1 MEVARDTPAYATSGP
16 GRRGHGRTR
25 VQAYGPAALVLAL
38 GALLTSVAWT
48 ITSNLERARLRSE
61 FEHLAQD
68 RETAI
73 TGSIDDNLRAL
84 RALSARCEDRYGILR
99 EEFKKFTA
107 LILSENHGIQALE
120 WIPRVPDAERAAY
133 EQTARQDGLEGF
145 QITELDANGELRRAA
160 RRDEYFPVFYV
171 EPLHG
176 NERALGFDLASSVP
190 RAATLAQARDSGE
203 LVVAPPVKLVQE
215 QGDQCGTLMLIP
227 QYRPGAPLETV
238 EQRRTALLG
247 FVLGVYRVSD
257 LLEVCVA
264 PLPPAGID
272 IWLTDRTTLSDARM
286 LARHVSRTRRLGSA
300 QLSTDAPASSGI
312 GYDASITL
320 GGRLWNLRC
329 TPAPAFYANR
339 PSEYRW
345 IVLGAGTL
353 CTLLLTLYVWQAAR
367 HTQQVERQV
376 AERTRAL
383 VEANTALS
391 HEVPKRDAVE
401 HALRESE
408 LKFRTLVERIPA
420 VTYTAALDAA
430 RTTTYVSP
438 QIEHYLGY
446 LPGDYRSEPDLW
458 SRALHEEDRARVLA
472 EVAACQTTGGP
483 LVCDYRL
490 RTRDG
495 RMVWFHDEAV
505 LVRDDRGQPLFLQ
518 GVQFDITDRRQAED
532 AARRQSELLSTV
544 LNNIPHF
551 VFWKDRDSVY
561 LGCNANFARVAG
573 LANPA
578 DVAGKIDY
586 DLAWTRAEAD
596 VYRQRDRE
604 VMERNQPLLDIEET
618 LLQADGRETGILTS
632 KVPLHDAEGHVTGIL
647 GIYADIT
654 ERKRAEEVLHSHLEQ
669 IDRERVNLQALFDS
683 AQVGFLLLNEQ
694 AQVVRV
700 NDAAARLVGKDS
712 AQMVGRQPG
721 NALCCIHAAAAPNGC
736 GTGQACPH
744 CPIRMCLTRVLGTGK
759 PVRGMEVNQV
769 LQINGQPRSLWL
781 SISATLVKLDDLRH
795 VLVAI
800 TDITERKRAEESL
813 VEVKTAVD
821 LSMNGIAMADLD
833 GHIRFANPAW
843 ARMHGYSVEEL
854 TGRHWNI
861 FHTREQLEA
870 EVNPFIGQL
879 LETGSGES
887 EIGHVRRDGT
897 TFPAWMSCT
906 LLRDAN
912 QKPIGWVETALDI
925 TERKRAEEALR
936 QSEERFRLAAQ
947 SITNMIWQWDLVTG
961 KLDWFG
967 DIEGLLGYPPGE
979 FPHTVEAWE
988 ALVDPEDHDRV
999 MAALDRHHK
1008 TDAPFDEEYR
1018 VRRKDGGICHWRA
1031 RGAAIRDAQG
1041 NAVRMFGAIENVTE
1055 RKRAEE
1061 AVRESENRYRS
1072 LFESSRDAIMIVEP
1086 PSWKFTSFN
1095 RAAVE
1100 LCGVKDV
1107 ERLLSLGPWDISPER
1122 QPDGR
1127 TSAEK
1132 AQAMIEAAM
1141 REGSHFFEWRFRR
1154 GNADEFPGTVL
1165 LTRLEQAGKV
1175 MIQGTIRDIT
1185 EQKRAEAE
1193 REKRLL
1199 RQQGVSQL
1207 RQLLLTPA
1215 PLEAKLKS
1223 VTDGIV
1229 RLFEADFCR
1238 IWLIRPGDR
1247 CERDCLHAKVHEGP
1261 HVCRHRD
1268 RCLHLLASSGRYTH
1282 VDGPGHRRVPFG
1294 CYKIGRVAAD
1304 EERGFLT
1311 NDVQTDPRVHNH
1323 DWARELGLVSFAGYR
1338 LRAPGGE
1345 TLGVLALFAKHPL
1358 SADDDAMLDGLRST
1372 VALTIQQAT
1381 AEEALRESEARVRAI
1396 TDSAQDAIISTDSE
1410 GRVGFWNPAAE
1421 RIFGYTASEAVGRNV
1436 LDLAMLPQEQE
1447 AERRNLAEIA
1457 RTGTA
1462 PLVGKILEHSALRKD
1477 GSQFPSEVSIST
1489 YRDIEGVRVIAIVR
1503 DVTDRKQAE
1512 TKLEALHR
1520 QLLDAS
1526 RQAGM
1531 AEVAAGVLH
1540 NVGNV
1545 LNSLNVSAMLVAD
1558 KVRASRVARL
1568 AQVADLLRAHI
1579 DDLGAFVTVDE
1590 KGRQL
1595 PNYVLQLAEH
1605 LTSDQ
1610 SAILG
1615 ELDGLTKN
1623 VEHIKSII
1631 NMQQGYARNV
1641 SLVEPVALAGL
1652 LDEVLKMNAASFEH
1666 HGLTVVCDYADAPV
1680 VTVDKHMVLQVLVN
1694 LIRNAKHALRD
1705 SGRPD
1710 KRLTVRAARDG
1721 DEFVRIEVCDNGVGI
1736 AAEDL
1741 TRIWEYGFTTKKD
1754 GNGVGLHNSALAAK
1768 AIGGSLGA
1776 HSDGPGQG
1784 ATFVFEIPMRVGE
1797 SAHV

>member
-1 MEVARDTPAYATSGP
+1 MNVARKTPVRATSAP
-16 GRRGHGRTR
+16 RRSNRNR
-25 VQAYGPAALVLAL
+25 ARLRRCGPAALVLAT
-38 GALLTSVAWT
+38 GGLLTWVACT
-48 ITSNLERARLRSE
+48 VTSNLEQARLRSE
-61 FEHLAQD
+61 FGRFA
-68 RETAI
+68 RERESAI
-73 TGSIDDNLRAL
+73 VDGIEDNLRAL
-84 RALSARCEDRYGILR
+84 YALSARYDDSDGVDRS
-99 EEFKKFTA
+99 EFKSFAT
-107 LILSENHGIQALE
+107 LILLGNMGIQALE
-120 WIPRVPDAERAAY
+120 WVPRVPDAEREQY
-133 EQTARQDGLEGF
+133 EQMARRDGLTTF
-145 QITELDANGELRRAA
+145 QIAERDPNGGLTPAA
-160 RRDEYFPVFYV
+160 RRDEYFPIFYV
-171 EPLHG
+171 EPLRG
-176 NERALGFDLASSVP
+176 NEEALGFDLASSAP
-190 RAATLAQARDSGE
+190 RAAALAEARDSGQM
-203 LVVAPPVKLVQE
+203 VATPPITLVQE
-215 QGDQCGTLMLIP
+215 KGNQYGTLVFIP
-227 QYRPGAPLETV
+227 WYRPAAPLDTV
-238 EQRRTALLG
+238 EQRRVALVG
-247 FVLGVYRVSD
+247 FVLGVYRLSD
-257 LLEVCVA
+257 LLEACVA
-264 PLPPAGID
+264 ALPPAGID
-272 IWLTDRTTLSDARM
+272 IWLTDRTTPAREQILSYHA
-286 LARHVSRTRRLGSA
+286 SRTRPQGSA
-300 QLSTDAPASSGI
+300 GSSTNPGATT
-312 GYDASITL
+312 SISFETSVTV
-320 GGRLWNLRC
+320 GGRAWILKSV
-329 TPAPAFYANR
+329 PAPAFYASR
-339 PSEYRW
+339 PHTYLW
-345 IVLGAGTL
+345 IVLAAGLL
-353 CTLLLTLYVWQAAR
+353 CTLLLTAYTWQAAG
-367 HTQQVERQV
+367 HTQHVERQV

-383 VEANTALS
+383 VEANSALS
-391 HEVPKRDAVE
+391 
-401 HALRESE
+401 REM
-408 LKFRTLVERIPA
+408 A
-420 VTYTAALDAA
+420 
-430 RTTTYVSP
+430 
-438 QIEHYLGY
+438 
-446 LPGDYRSEPDLW
+446 
-458 SRALHEEDRARVLA
+458 
-472 EVAACQTTGGP
+472 
-483 LVCDYRL
+483 
-490 RTRDG
+490 
-495 RMVWFHDEAV
+495 
-505 LVRDDRGQPLFLQ
+505 
-518 GVQFDITDRRQAED
+518 
-532 AARRQSELLSTV
+532 
-544 LNNIPHF
+544 
-551 VFWKDRDSVY
+551 
-561 LGCNANFARVAG
+561 
-573 LANPA
+573 
-578 DVAGKIDY
+578 
-586 DLAWTRAEAD
+586 
-596 VYRQRDRE
+596 
-604 VMERNQPLLDIEET
+604 
-618 LLQADGRETGILTS
+618 
-632 KVPLHDAEGHVTGIL
+632 
-647 GIYADIT
+647 
-654 ERKRAEEVLHSHLEQ
+654 ERKRAEEVLHTHFEQ
-669 IDRERVNLQALFDS
+669 IERERVNLQAVFDS

-694 AQVVRV
+694 TEVIRV
-700 NDAAARLVGKDS
+700 NDATARLVGKDS
-712 AQMVGRQPG
+712 AQMVGHQPG
-721 NALCCIHAAAAPNGC
+721 DGLCCIHATTAPNGC
-736 GTGQACPH
+736 GTGAACPQ
-744 CPIRMCLTRVLGTGK
+744 CPIRLCLTRVLGTGE

-769 LQINGQPRSLWL
+769 LQINGEPRPLWL
-781 SISATLVKLDDLRH
+781 SISATLVKLNDLRH

-800 TDITERKRAEESL
+800 SDITERKRAEESL

-821 LSMNGIAMADLD
+821 LSMNGIATADLN
-833 GHIRFANPAW
+833 GNVRFANPAW
-843 ARMHGYSVEEL
+843 ARMHGYSVDEVI
-854 TGRHWNI
+854 GRHWSI
-861 FHTREQLEA
+861 FHTREQLEL
-870 EVNPFIGQL
+870 EVNPFVAQF
-879 LETGSGES
+879 LEASSGER

-897 TFPAWMSCT
+897 TFPTWMSCT
-906 LLRDAN
+906 VLRDAN
-912 QKPIGWVETALDI
+912 QKPIGLIATAVDI
-925 TERKRAEEALR
+925 TARRRADEALR
-936 QSEERFRLAAQ
+936 QNEERFRLAAQ
-947 SITNMIWQWDLVTG
+947 SITNMIWEWDLVTG
-961 KLDWFG
+961 RLDWFG
-967 DIEGLLGYPPGE
+967 DIEGLLGYAPGE
-979 FPHTVEAWE
+979 FPHTIGAWE

-999 MAALDRHHK
+999 MAALDRHSK
-1008 TDAPFDEEYR
+1008 GDAPYDEEYR
-1018 VRRKDGGICHWRA
+1018 VRRKDGGVCHWHARA
-1031 RGAAIRDAQG
+1031 TAIRDVQG
-1041 NAVRMFGAIENVTE
+1041 KAIRMFGAIEDVTE
-1055 RKRAEE
+1055 RKRAE
-1061 AVRESENRYRS
+1061 
-1072 LFESSRDAIMIVEP
+1072 
-1086 PSWKFTSFN
+1086 T
-1095 RAAVE
+1095 
-1100 LCGVKDV
+1100 
-1107 ERLLSLGPWDISPER
+1107 ERGKLL
-1122 QPDGR
+1122 
-1127 TSAEK
+1127 
-1132 AQAMIEAAM
+1132 
-1141 REGSHFFEWRFRR
+1141 
-1154 GNADEFPGTVL
+1154 V
-1165 LTRLEQAGKV
+1165 
-1175 MIQGTIRDIT
+1175 
-1185 EQKRAEAE
+1185 
-1193 REKRLL
+1193 
-1199 RQQGVSQL
+1199 RQQGISQV
-1207 RQLLLTPA
+1207 QASLLAPA

-1223 VTDGIV
+1223 VTNGIV
-1229 RLFEADFCR
+1229 HLFEADFCR
-1238 IWLIRPGDR
+1238 IWLIRPGDL
-1247 CERDCLHAKVHEGP
+1247 CERGCLHAQVHEGP
-1261 HVCRHRD
+1261 HVCRFRN

-1294 CYKIGRVAAD
+1294 CYKIGRVVAD

-1323 DWARELGLVSFAGYR
+1323 GWARELGLVSFAGYR

-1358 SADDDAMLDGLRST
+1358 SADEDAMLDGLGST

-1381 AEEALRESEARVRAI
+1381 AEGALRESEAHLRAI

-1489 YRDIEGVRVIAIVR
+1489 YRDIEGVRVIAVVR